1 LRGATV
7 VIPNWNG
14 RELLPICLDSL
25 RRQSMPA
32 EVIVVD
38 DGSADGSAGLVRERY
53 PEVRLIELGENRGFA
68 AAVNAGIQASRTG
81 YVALLNN
88 DAEAAPGW
96 LEGLVAAFDAC
107 PDAGFAASKMLDYA
121 DRTRIDGAGDAFTWE
136 GNAYRVG
143 HGERDCG
150 QYDAPAWVFGAC
162 AGAAIYRRQML
173 DVIGLFDEAFF
184 AYYEDA
190 DLSFRAQLA
199 GYRCR
204 YVPEAVVYHVGS
216 ATTGR
221 ASDRTLYLQTRN
233 RIALV
238 LKNYPAR
245 FLVEKLPQ
253 VLRFQLE
260 VLRRAQASGRLP
272 TVARALQAAAADA
285 PRALRARRETQR
297 LRTTSDRALAAIVD
311 APPCWWH
318 TPARRALA
326 AVGRR

>member
-1 LRGATV
+1 MSATV

-32 EVIVVD
+32 DVIVVD
-38 DGSADGSAGLVRERY
+38 DGSTDGSAGLVRERY

-68 AAVNAGIQASRTG
+68 AAVNAGIRASRSDC
-81 YVALLNN
+81 VALLNN

-96 LEGLVAAFDAC
+96 LAGLVEALDTHA
-107 PDAGFAASKMLDYA
+107 DAGSAASKMLDYA
-121 DRTRIDGAGDAFTWE
+121 DRTRIDGAGDAFTWV
-136 GNAYRVG
+136 GNAYRIG
-143 HGERDCG
+143 HGERDLG

-173 DVIGLFDEAFF
+173 DALGLFDEAFF

-199 GYRCR
+199 GYSCR

-221 ASDRTLYLQTRN
+221 SSDRTLYLQTRN

-245 FLVEKLPQ
+245 FLAEKLPQ
-253 VLRFQLE
+253 VLRFQLD

-272 TVARALQAAAADA
+272 IVARALQGAAADA
-285 PRALRARRETQR
+285 PRALHARRATQH
-297 LRTTSDRALAAIVD
+297 LRTVSDRALAAIID
-311 APPCWWH
+311 APPRWWH
-318 TPARRALA
+318 APARRALA

>member
-1 LRGATV
+1 VTASV
-7 VIPNWNG
+7 IIPNWNG

-25 RRQSMPA
+25 RRHCLPA

-38 DGSADGSAGLVRERY
+38 DGSTDGSAALVRERY
-53 PEVRLIELGENRGFA
+53 PEVRLVELGENRGFA
-68 AAVNAGIQASRTG
+68 AAVNAGIQASRTE

-96 LEGLVAAFDAC
+96 LAELVGALDAHAE
-107 PDAGFAASKMLDYA
+107 AGFAASKMLDYA
-121 DRTRIDGAGDAFTWE
+121 DRTRIDGAGDAFTWA
-136 GNAYRVG
+136 GNAYRIG

-173 DVIGLFDEAFF
+173 DAIGLFDETFF

-233 RIALV
+233 RISLV
-238 LKNYPAR
+238 LKNYPWR
-245 FLVEKLPQ
+245 FLVEKLPL
-253 VLRFQLE
+253 VIRFQLD

-297 LRTTSDRALAAIVD
+297 LRTVSDRTLAAIID

-318 TPARRALA
+318 APARRALA

>member
-1 LRGATV
+1 VTASV
-7 VIPNWNG
+7 IIPNWNG

-25 RRQSMPA
+25 RQQSMSA

-38 DGSADGSAGLVRERY
+38 DGSTDGSAGLVQQRY

-68 AAVNAGIQASRTG
+68 AAVNAGIRASRAE

-88 DAEAAPGW
+88 DAEAAPEW
-96 LEGLVAAFDAC
+96 LAELIGALDTHA
-107 PDAGFAASKMLDYA
+107 DAGFAASKMLDYA
-121 DRTRIDGAGDAFTWE
+121 DRTRIDGAGDAFTWA
-136 GNAYRVG
+136 GNAYRIG

-150 QYDAPAWVFGAC
+150 QYDAPAWIFGAC

-173 DVIGLFDEAFF
+173 DAIGLFDEAFF

-216 ATTGR
+216 ATSGR
-221 ASDRTLYLQTRN
+221 GSDRTLYLQTRN
-233 RIALV
+233 RISMV

-245 FLVEKLPQ
+245 FLAEKLPL
-253 VLRFQLE
+253 VLRFQLDL
-260 VLRRAQASGRLP
+260 LRRAQASGRLP
-272 TVARALQAAAADA
+272 TVARALRAAAADA

-297 LRTTSDRALAAIVD
+297 LRTVSDRTLAAIID
-311 APPCWWH
+311 APPRWWH